1 MEVLF
6 KQRAAAWMILLL
18 LVLNVA
24 TLSTL
29 WYRELRRPD
38 FRPPRFP
45 GRQDNVAQFLKEELQ
60 WSDSQAQAF
69 ERLRSAHQERVR
81 SLMGESM
88 ELRRQ
93 LLDGLFEAAP
103 DSAAAAELLRQ
114 ISLKQGELE
123 TQNYSYFLALKQ
135 LCGSDQTDRL
145 RRLMTE
151 VIFHDHPGGGPGG
164 LPGGGPLSPRDDPQ
178 PERRPD
184 SPGSRSE
191 SSP

>member
-6 KQRAAAWMILLL
+6 KQRAAAWMIVLL
-18 LVLNVA
+18 LVLNLA

-29 WYRELRRPD
+29 WYRELRHPD
-38 FRPPRFP
+38 FGPPRFS
-45 GRQDNVAQFLKEELQ
+45 GKQDNVSQFLKEEFQ

-88 ELRRQ
+88 ELRRR

-114 ISLKQGELE
+114 ISLKQSELE
-123 TQNYSYFLALKQ
+123 AQSYSYFLALKQ
-135 LCGSDQTDRL
+135 LCGNDQTDRL

-151 VIFHDHPGGGPGG
+151 VIFHDRPGVGGPGGGPM
-164 LPGGGPLSPRDDPQ
+164 SPRDDHQ
-178 PERRPD
+178 PERHPD
-184 SPGSRSE
+184 SPGSRGE
-191 SSP
+191 P